1 MTTIL
6 KLNGFFFLRFPIR
19 FFFAISN
26 FAKIEEITPGGA
38 GTGTL
43 LDRDKL

>member
-1 MTTIL
+1 MD
-6 KLNGFFFLRFPIR
+6 

-26 FAKIEEITPGGA
+26 FAIIEEITPGGA